1 MNWRD
6 CVFPSPLWGGVW
18 GGGVRRNRSGPRSH
32 TTELP
37 PSLTLPHKGGGNRL
51 SLHRRDF
58 IILLGGA
65 AALSWPLA
73 ARAQQS
79 AMPVIGFLNG
89 GQAEAFWDRV
99 AGFQRGLKETGF
111 TENQNVRI
119 EYRWAGGRLDDL
131 PALAADLVRLNV
143 SVIAAT
149 GNSAP
154 AAKQATSTIPIV
166 FISGADPVKAGLV
179 ASLNKPGGNAT
190 GVSSTNNELGAKR
203 LQILRDL
210 VPGVT
215 RVALLVT
222 SANSTAENDALEL
235 RKVAS
240 GIGLEVSVATVS
252 SRSELEPAFAA
263 LIQQKANVLL
273 VPADPFLN
281 DERDQV
287 IALAARH
294 RIPTIYNDRS
304 FVTAGGLL
312 SYGGSLPDG
321 YRQVGVYTG
330 LILKGANPAEIPVIQ
345 PTKFELIVNLKTAK
359 ALGLAVPPQLFALA
373 DEMID

>member
-1 MNWRD
+1 M
-6 CVFPSPLWGGVW
+6 
-18 GGGVRRNRSGPRSH
+18 RRR
-32 TTELP
+32 E
-37 PSLTLPHKGGGNRL
+37 
-51 SLHRRDF
+51 F
-58 IILLGGA
+58 VAMFGA
-65 AALSWPLA
+65 ATAPWSFA
-73 ARAQQS
+73 ARAQQP
-79 AMPVIGFLNG
+79 AMPVVRFLNG
-89 GQAEAFWDRV
+89 GQAEVFTDRV

-235 RKVAS
+235 RKIAS

-263 LIQQKANVLL
+263 LKQQKANALI

-294 RIPTIYNDRS
+294 RIPTIYNDRA

-321 YRQVGVYTG
+321 YRQVGAYTG

>member
-1 MNWRD
+1 
-6 CVFPSPLWGGVW
+6 
-18 GGGVRRNRSGPRSH
+18 
-32 TTELP
+32 
-37 PSLTLPHKGGGNRL
+37 
-51 SLHRRDF
+51 
-58 IILLGGA
+58 
-65 AALSWPLA
+65 
-73 ARAQQS
+73 
-79 AMPVIGFLNG
+79 
-89 GQAEAFWDRV
+89 
-99 AGFQRGLKETGF
+99 
-111 TENQNVRI
+111 
-119 EYRWAGGRLDDL
+119 
-131 PALAADLVRLNV
+131 
-143 SVIAAT
+143 
-149 GNSAP
+149 
-154 AAKQATSTIPIV
+154 
-166 FISGADPVKAGLV
+166 
-179 ASLNKPGGNAT
+179 
-190 GVSSTNNELGAKR
+190 VSSTNNELGAKR

-235 RKVAS
+235 RKIAS

-252 SRSELEPAFAA
+252 SGSELEPAFAA
-263 LIQQKANVLL
+263 LKQQKANALI

-281 DERDQV
+281 DERDRV

-294 RIPTIYNDRS
+294 RIPTIYNDRA